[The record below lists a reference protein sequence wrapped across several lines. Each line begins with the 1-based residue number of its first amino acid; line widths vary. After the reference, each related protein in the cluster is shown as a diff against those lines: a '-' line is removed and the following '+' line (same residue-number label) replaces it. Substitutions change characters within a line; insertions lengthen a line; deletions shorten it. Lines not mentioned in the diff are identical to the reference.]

1 MWRDVE
7 PRAPERDRAELAQ
20 GSRGGTTPMAVEVV
34 DTGRDP
40 LTRDLDLPRGR
51 SREWVHVAGREYHLT
66 GDDVRTL
73 ATVGAFRVVSAG
85 DLGARSTSWPTRP
98 SRAVERLRDDGL
110 VRTMPHVI
118 GKERTTRGDAHRAG
132 TGAAGTTSQAA
143 PDDARQAFYAGVSK
157 PRELAHDTRL
167 YPAYVKAVE
176 RLEARGAKVRR
187 VVLEEELKSRYQRF
201 LQDGNRGATRQ
212 QRTPDAIAARTW
224 RQWAREHRLPCEN
237 GHVQFPDVRLE
248 IEERDGR
255 RDVEDLE
262 VVTPHYRGAH
272 AAAKAR
278 SGFTRSGAVGARLG
292 GSRRW
297 PERRTW
303 AVIRTSP
310 RRCCRDRTTSGFRR
324 SCRVR
329 LHRPPGQ
336 VPGHRHAAL
345 RRLPGSAVLRVR
357 SASSAGQKPHDFLRQ
372 PWSRRA
378 LRLAL
383 SRRRI
388 EAPSSTTCT
397 ASASTAP
404 SESPRTATGAR

>member
-1 MWRDVE
+1 
-7 PRAPERDRAELAQ
+7 
-20 GSRGGTTPMAVEVV
+20 MAVEVV

-73 ATVGAFRVVSAG
+73 AAVGAFRVVSAG

-118 GKERTTRGDAHRAG
+118 GRERTTVVTLTERGKELLDRHRRPAL
-132 TGAAGTTSQAA
+132 
-143 PDDARQAFYAGVSK
+143 DDARQAFYAGVSK

-167 YPAYVKAVE
+167 YPAYVKALD
-176 RLEARGAKVRR
+176 RLKDRGAKVRR

-201 LQDGNRGATRQ
+201 LQDGNRGRHGSSGRPTRS
-212 QRTPDAIAARTW
+212 REDVEA
-224 RQWAREHRLPCEN
+224 WARDQRLPCEN

-255 RDVEDLE
+255 REVEDLE

-278 SGFTRSGAVGARLG
+278 SGFSRSGSVGARVG
-292 GSRRW
+292 GSGGGRGGGR
-297 PERRTW
+297 
-303 AVIRTSP
+303 
-310 RRCCRDRTTSGFRR
+310 GR
-324 SCRVR
+324 SSH
-329 LHRPPGQ
+329 L
-336 VPGHRHAAL
+336 AEEM
-345 RRLPGSAVLRVR
+345 LP
-357 SASSAGQKPHDFLRQ
+357 
-372 PWSRRA
+372 
-378 LRLAL
+378 
-383 SRRRI
+383 
-388 EAPSSTTCT
+388 
-397 ASASTAP
+397 
-404 SESPRTATGAR
+404 